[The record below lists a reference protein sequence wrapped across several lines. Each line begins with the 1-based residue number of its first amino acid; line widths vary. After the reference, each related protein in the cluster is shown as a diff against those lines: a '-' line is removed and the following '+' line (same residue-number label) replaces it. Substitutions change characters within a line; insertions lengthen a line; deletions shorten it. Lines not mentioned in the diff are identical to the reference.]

1 MTEEEYILHLEA
13 NLEGKP
19 KKWFKGVKDLFFTTI
34 SEFEVELTEI
44 YGVPIISSACEI
56 VEKIRNIRLRK
67 GSIEETLVELFSIK
81 QNTLSLEEILSIIS
95 KDLPSNQANRL
106 ISKSTWTE
114 VIKEAMTM
122 YQEYN
127 EMIKSK
133 SITKCTAVSKTPDS
147 NGTLSKKKVECLI
160 CQGNHYA
167 NLCPS
172 KSKAVSKSS

>member
-1 MTEEEYILHLEA
+1 M
-13 NLEGKP
+13 
-19 KKWFKGVKDLFFTTI
+19 
-34 SEFEVELTEI
+34 
-44 YGVPIISSACEI
+44 YGVPIVSSACEI

-133 SITKCTAVSKTPDS
+133 SITK
-147 NGTLSKKKVECLI
+147 
-160 CQGNHYA
+160 
-167 NLCPS
+167 
-172 KSKAVSKSS
+172 